1 MMGSRAGEATL
12 EMMTKCGRTLM
23 SRNRMSPDRIDWL
36 LPIQTHAGIVDEVC
50 RRLEWPRNKV
60 LWDGDETGFSGSASI
75 PACLARQIQAGT
87 IQKGQSILSLAV
99 GAGMNCAG
107 ALYFY

>member
-1 MMGSRAGEATL
+1 
-12 EMMTKCGRTLM
+12 MT
-23 SRNRMSPDRIDWL
+23 PAEIDWL

-50 RRLEWPRNKV
+50 RRLEWPRDKV
-60 LWDGDETGFSGSASI
+60 LWSGNETGFSGSASI
-75 PACLARQIQAGT
+75 PASLAQHVQQGT
-87 IQKGQSILSLAV
+87 IRKGQSILSLAV